1 MRKPRTPRRGWAKIT
16 LGISLLFAVGAFVYL
31 SLAGA
36 PVAGA
41 ALGVLVV
48 LTGVLEYRR
57 KRQVQITAERYE
69 ADAEE
74 NRRRNRR

>member
-1 MRKPRTPRRGWAKIT
+1 MRKPRAPRRGWAKIT
-16 LGISLLFAVGAFVYL
+16 LGLSLLFAVGAFVYL
-31 SLAGA
+31 SLSGA

-48 LTGVLEYRR
+48 AAGVWEYRR
-57 KRQVQITAERYE
+57 KRQVQVTAERYD

-74 NRRRNRR
+74 SRRRNRR

>member
-1 MRKPRTPRRGWAKIT
+1 
-16 LGISLLFAVGAFVYL
+16 
-31 SLAGA
+31 
-36 PVAGA
+36 VAGA